1 MNNPKISLITCTHF
15 RPDLLRRAI
24 QSTQRQT
31 LQDYEH
37 LIISD
42 HCPFAEHV
50 YNDFKQDTRIRFIKT
65 PEPYMYNLGARAFNT
80 GIEAANS
87 KYISYLLDDDIL
99 YTNHLQEHY
108 NQLVDNENE
117 WGHSNWDNV
126 RLEDTTYASV
136 KHIVSLS
143 FKELQDMSYD
153 NRNTNNSNIRL
164 DVGALCH
171 KKDIS
176 VKWPLQSELNGSW
189 EDTVFMNHLGVNSKT
204 GDYTMVK
211 ISWGGIHKK
220 DTKGTDLEYYK
231 LLMNKLEIDKTSYGG
246 YKLIDQPYVYPEL
259 KNTLYEE

>member
-1 MNNPKISLITCTHF
+1 MSKPKITLITCTHF

-24 QSTQRQT
+24 QSTQQ
-31 LQDYEH
+31 QIFEDYEH

-50 YNDFKQDTRIRFIKT
+50 YNDFKYDKRIKFLKT
-65 PEPYMYNLGARAFNT
+65 PEPYIYNLGARSFNT

-99 YTNHLQEHY
+99 YPNHLQEHY
-108 NQLVDNENE
+108 NQLVDNKNK

-126 RLEDTTYASV
+126 RLEDTIYESV
-136 KHIVSLS
+136 KHIVSFS

-171 KKDIS
+171 RKDIL
-176 VKWPLQSELNGSW
+176 VKWPLQSELTGGW
-189 EDTVFMNHLGVNSKT
+189 EDSVFMNQLGVNSKS

-211 ISWGGIHKK
+211 INWGGIHKK
-220 DTKGTDLEYYK
+220 DTKGTDLEYYNI
-231 LLMNKLEIDKTSYGG
+231 LMNKLKKDNSKYGG
-246 YKLIDQPYVYPEL
+246 YELIEQPYVYPKL
-259 KNTLYEE
+259 KDTLYGK